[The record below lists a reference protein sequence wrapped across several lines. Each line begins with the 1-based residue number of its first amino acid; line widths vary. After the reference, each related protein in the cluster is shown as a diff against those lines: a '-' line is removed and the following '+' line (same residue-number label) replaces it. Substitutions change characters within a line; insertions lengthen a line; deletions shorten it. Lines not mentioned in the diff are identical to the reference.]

1 MVSRLR
7 QLLNRKLFVAEVAS
21 AHWGFGQNHE
31 LTPLWNAATRH
42 GKKVRVLSHLLKHK
56 EITGTKLFCGLLRC
70 KAVTHECSAHCCHA
84 WLHWTSYTLPPEANG
99 NFYWKQNLE
108 IKQTERKTAQINCKA
123 VPIDVNWC
131 QLLSIDVNWCQLMS
145 IVKTTLTK
153 YVDEMR

>member
-1 MVSRLR
+1 MRMVSRLR

-70 KAVTHECSAHCCHA
+70 KAVTNECSAHCRHA
-84 WLHWTSYTLPPEANG
+84 WLHWASYTLPPEANG

-108 IKQTERKTAQINCKA
+108 IKQTERKNAQINCKA

-131 QLLSIDVNWCQLMS
+131 QLWRLHWLN
-145 IVKTTLTK
+145 TLTK
-153 YVDEMR
+153 CAKCLV